1 MPRDSRIAY
10 IISQLG
16 ELRELL
22 LVIEQSGN
30 AAPGILLK
38 LAKEKTEE
46 IARATRDLRPLHFW
60 EELQNRN
67 PFTENTA
74 APEEAI
80 DTPSDSPE
88 KPEEEFTTPEKTEEP
103 ETEEDTAEM
112 PVAPEIDTP
121 EQEESEAEKA
131 ASYNNEPSEVTNDEG
146 EESIDE
152 SEPAEEGHENE
163 EEEEEED
170 TLYPWEKL
178 SDEERSIAQNDKE
191 DDFDIE
197 SEEEEEEMEEYDEN
211 DIYEDSEESAGA
223 NNPDETASTVTL
235 EEALQRQ
242 QAKELRKALSLN
254 DRFRFRR
261 ELFGNSDIRMNE
273 TLALIDAMNSYEEAE
288 DYILNDLN
296 WDEENTE
303 VAEFMKIVQK
313 HFL

>member
-10 IISQLG
+10 IINQLG

-22 LVIEQSGN
+22 LVIEQSGD

-38 LAKEKTEE
+38 LAKEKAEE
-46 IARATRDLRPLHFW
+46 ISRSTQDLRSPYFW
-60 EELQNRN
+60 EELQKHE
-67 PFTENTA
+67 PFAQSAPTPKETIETRPI
-74 APEEAI
+74 APEQTEETSTEPERE
-80 DTPSDSPE
+80 DTEKE
-88 KPEEEFTTPEKTEEP
+88 KPEEKDDTIHIEASHNNPEKALAEEISP
-103 ETEEDTAEM
+103 GEE
-112 PVAPEIDTP
+112 
-121 EQEESEAEKA
+121 EQGKE
-131 ASYNNEPSEVTNDEG
+131 EVTPKER
-146 EESIDE
+146 EEE
-152 SEPAEEGHENE
+152 ACEEKE
-163 EEEEEED
+163 EEETEED

-223 NNPDETASTVTL
+223 NNPDETTSTVTL